1 MSKQPK
7 LGKRQRTALVDL
19 VNAGGVWDP
28 TDENI
33 RRRYNDTQLKETN
46 SALASLTKYG
56 LVKSGGNVL
65 WRITDK
71 GRELASERVDES
83 GRWRFVSWQ
92 SSPEQ
97 KASEHM
103 TESNGVSLTDKIR
116 KWRAG
121 AVMYAKMAQDIAAQT
136 AEGLSEPDRGKAYID
151 KLSRPAWHDPPG
163 PRRVKRG

>member
-46 SALASLTKYG
+46 SARASLTKYG

-71 GRELASERVDES
+71 GGELASERVDES

-136 AEGLSEPDRGKAYID
+136 AEGLSEPDRGKAYITNC
-151 KLSRPAWHDPPG
+151 PG
-163 PRRVKRG
+163 PPA